1 MTFQDLGMRMSFR
14 GIMCKPC
21 NFLFPMAPFSFQE
34 VRKVFNGAIGYNFHF
49 SLRSPVQYKGQ
60 LPPHI
65 KCKDLRLHRK
75 V

>member
-1 MTFQDLGMRMSFR
+1 
-14 GIMCKPC
+14 
-21 NFLFPMAPFSFQE
+21 MAPFSFQE